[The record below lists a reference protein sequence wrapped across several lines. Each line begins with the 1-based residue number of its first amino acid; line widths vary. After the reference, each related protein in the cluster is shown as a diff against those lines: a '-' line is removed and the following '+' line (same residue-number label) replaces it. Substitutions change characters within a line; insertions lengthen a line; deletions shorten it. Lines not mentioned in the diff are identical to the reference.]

1 MGDPAGIGPEVVA
14 RALASEPRRALVIG
28 DPAILAR
35 AVRIVGSDQPIRVVP
50 DPGAVGDEPGV
61 LHVLAAS
68 ALPDDLPFGALSAAC
83 GRAAYAYVELGA
95 RLAQHGDVRAL
106 VTAPIN
112 KEALRLAGIAH
123 PGHTEV
129 LADLAG
135 VDRVAMLL
143 ATPELRVVL
152 ATIHLALRDALA
164 ALDADLELATIRL
177 ADEAGRRLGYER
189 PRIAVAGVNPHAGE
203 HGLFG
208 DEETRIVAPAIAGAR
223 ALGIDASGPWPP
235 DTVFMRAR
243 AGDFDLVVAQYHD
256 QGLIP
261 IKLLG
266 LDEGVNVTVG
276 LPYVRTSVDHG
287 TAFDIAGTGRASGAS
302 MLAALRLAERLT
314 ARR

>member
-1 MGDPAGIGPEVVA
+1 MGDPAGIGPEVVV
-14 RALASEPRRALVIG
+14 RALAAEPRRALVIG

-35 AVRIVGSDQPIRVVP
+35 AVRIAATGQRVRVVA
-50 DPGAVGDEPGV
+50 DAGAVGDEPGV
-61 LHVLAAS
+61 VHVLAAS
-68 ALPDDLPFGALSAAC
+68 ALPDDLPFGELSAAC

-95 RLAQHGDVRAL
+95 RLAQRGDARAL
-106 VTAPIN
+106 VTAPVN
-112 KEALRLAGIAH
+112 KEALRLAGVAH
-123 PGHTEV
+123 PGHTEI
-129 LADLAG
+129 LAELAG
-135 VDRVAMLL
+135 VERVAMLL

-152 ATIHLALRDALA
+152 ATIHLALRDAVA
-164 ALDADLELATIRL
+164 ALDVDLELATIRL
-177 ADEAGRRLGYER
+177 ADEAGRRLGCAR
-189 PRIAVAGVNPHAGE
+189 PRVAVAGVNPHAGE

-208 DEETRIVAPAIAGAR
+208 DEEARILAPAIARAR
-223 ALGIDASGPWPP
+223 ELGIDASGPWPP

-261 IKLLG
+261 VKLLG

-302 MLAALRLAERLT
+302 MVAALRLAERLS
-314 ARR
+314 RRP

>member
-1 MGDPAGIGPEVVA
+1 MGDPAGIGPEVVV
-14 RALASEPRRALVIG
+14 RALVAEPRRAVVIG

-35 AVRIVGSDQPIRVVP
+35 AVRLVGADQQVRAVP
-50 DPGAVGDEPGV
+50 DAAAVGDEAGV
-61 LHVLAAS
+61 LHVLAVGE
-68 ALPDDLPFGALSAAC
+68 LPPDLPFGQLSAAC
-83 GRAAYAYVELGA
+83 GRAAYAYVERGA
-95 RLAQHGDVRAL
+95 RLARDGEVRAL

-112 KEALRLAGIAH
+112 KEALRLAGVAH
-123 PGHTEV
+123 PGHTEI
-129 LADLAG
+129 LAELAG
-135 VDRVAMLL
+135 VEHVAMLL

-177 ADEAGRRLGYER
+177 ADEAGRRLGSAR
-189 PRIAVAGVNPHAGE
+189 PRVAVAGVNPHAGE

-208 DEETRIVAPAIAGAR
+208 DEEARILAPAIARAR
-223 ALGIDASGPWPP
+223 ELGIDASGPWPP

-243 AGDFDLVVAQYHD
+243 AGDFDVVVAQYHD

-261 IKLLG
+261 VKLLG

-287 TAFDIAGTGRASGAS
+287 TAFDIAGSGRASGAS
-302 MLAALRLAERLT
+302 MLAALRLADRLSG
-314 ARR
+314 RR